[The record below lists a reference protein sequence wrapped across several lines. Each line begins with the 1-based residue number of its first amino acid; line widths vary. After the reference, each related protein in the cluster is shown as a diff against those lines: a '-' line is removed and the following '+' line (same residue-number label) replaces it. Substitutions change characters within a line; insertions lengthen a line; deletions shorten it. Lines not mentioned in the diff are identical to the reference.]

1 MSALTS
7 LALFLQIAVQGGT
20 PLLFGTL
27 GGIMNEKVGHLNL
40 GVEGMMMMGAC
51 IGYLAALKTEN
62 AFLAILAAG
71 LASTICALIY
81 AVLTVT
87 FRTNHTVTGLVTTI
101 FGTGLANFIGKSLST
116 QNLSREF
123 IASLASFKVPVLYE
137 IPILGEM
144 IFNQSIYVHIGI
156 ICAILLYIYMKKTS
170 MGLKMRMIGENP
182 GAADA
187 SGINITLYKYVHI
200 LIGGFLCG
208 LGGAYITL
216 VYVPVWTD
224 SVTGGLGWIA
234 VALVIFSTWSPV
246 KAIFGAYFF
255 GMLRG
260 LGFKLQNV
268 EIPLIGTIP
277 SQFLDMV
284 PYVVTVLALIFM
296 TMRKKKEN
304 QGPAALGLPYFR
316 EDR

>member
-1 MSALTS
+1 MNFLTS

-27 GGIMNEKVGHLNL
+27 GAIMNERVGHLNL
-40 GVEGMMMMGAC
+40 GVEGMMMFGAC
-51 IGYLAALKTEN
+51 MGYWAALKTDN
-62 AFLAILAAG
+62 AAIAILVAG
-71 LASTICALIY
+71 LAGMLCALIY

-101 FGTGLANFIGKSLST
+101 FGTGLANFIGKPLST
-116 QNLSREF
+116 QALPRSFTEQ
-123 IASLASFKVPVLYE
+123 LAAVKVPVLSE
-137 IPILGEM
+137 IPVIGKMFFE
-144 IFNQSIYVHIGI
+144 QSIYVHIGI
-156 ICAILLYIYMKKTS
+156 LCAILLYIYMKKTTI
-170 MGLKMRMIGENP
+170 GLKMRMIGENP
-182 GAADA
+182 AAADA

-200 LIGGFLCG
+200 LLGGFLSG
-208 LGGAYITL
+208 LGGAYLTL
-216 VYVPVWTD
+216 VYVPVWKE
-224 SVTGGLGWIA
+224 SVTGGQGWIA
-234 VALVIFSTWSPV
+234 VALVIFSTWSPI

-268 EIPLIGTIP
+268 AIPLIGTVP

-284 PYVVTVLALIFM
+284 PYVVTILALVFM
-296 TMRKKKEN
+296 TLRKKKEN

>member
-1 MSALTS
+1 MNFLTS

-27 GGIMNEKVGHLNL
+27 GGILNEKVGHLNL
-40 GVEGMMMMGAC
+40 GVEGMMMIGAC
-51 IGYLAALKTEN
+51 MGYYAALKSEN
-62 AFLAILAAG
+62 AVIAILVAG
-71 LASTICALIY
+71 LAGMVCALIY
-81 AVLTVT
+81 AILTVT

-116 QNLSREF
+116 QNLSRDF
-123 IASLASFKVPVLYE
+123 TAQLASFRVPVLSE
-137 IPILGEM
+137 IPVIGEM

-156 ICAILLYIYMKKTS
+156 ICAILLFVYMRKTGP
-170 MGLKMRMIGENP
+170 GLKMRMIGENP
-182 GAADA
+182 AAADA
-187 SGINITLYKYVHI
+187 SGINITLYKYLHI
-200 LIGGFLCG
+200 LAGGFLCG

-234 VALVIFSTWSPV
+234 VALVIFATWNPV

-284 PYVVTVLALIFM
+284 PYIVTIFVLVFM
-296 TMRKKKEN
+296 TLRKKKEN
-304 QGPAALGLPYFR
+304 QPPASLGLSYFR

>member
-1 MSALTS
+1 MSFLTS

-40 GVEGMMMMGAC
+40 GVEGMMMLGAC
-51 IGYLAALKTEN
+51 MGYWAALKTGN
-62 AFLAILAAG
+62 AVVAILVAG
-71 LASTICALIY
+71 LAGTICALIY

-116 QNLSREF
+116 QTLSREF
-123 IASLASFKVPVLYE
+123 TAQLAAVKIPVLSE
-137 IPILGEM
+137 IPVLGEM
-144 IFNQSIYVHIGI
+144 LFNQSVYVHIAL
-156 ICAILLYIYMKKTS
+156 ICAVLIYIYMKKTS
-170 MGLKMRMIGENP
+170 LGLKMRMIGENP

-200 LIGGFLCG
+200 LIGGFLSG

-216 VYVPVWTD
+216 VYVPVWTE
-224 SVTGGLGWIA
+224 SVTGGQGWIA

-268 EIPLIGTIP
+268 SVPLIGTIP

-284 PYVVTVLALIFM
+284 PYIVTVLALIFM
-296 TMRKKKEN
+296 TLRKKKEN

>member
-1 MSALTS
+1 MSFLTS
-7 LALFLQIAVQGGT
+7 LGLFLQIAVQGGT

-40 GVEGMMMMGAC
+40 GVEGMMMIGAC
-51 IGYLAALKTEN
+51 MGYWAALKTGN
-62 AFLAILAAG
+62 AVIAILVAG
-71 LASTICALIY
+71 LAGMICALIY

-116 QNLSREF
+116 QNLTREF
-123 IASLASFKVPVLYE
+123 TAQLAAFEVPGLSKIPVLG
-137 IPILGEM
+137 PML
-144 IFNQSIYVHIGI
+144 FNQSIYVHLGI
-156 ICAILLYIYMKKTS
+156 IAAILLFVYMKKTRI
-170 MGLKMRMIGENP
+170 GLKMQMIGENP

-216 VYVPVWTD
+216 VYVPVWTE

-234 VALVIFSTWSPV
+234 VALVIFSTWNPI
-246 KAIFGAYFF
+246 KAIFGGYFF

-268 EIPLIGTIP
+268 VIPVIGTIP

-284 PYVVTVLALIFM
+284 PYIVTIFVLVFM
-296 TMRKKKEN
+296 TLRKKKEN
-304 QGPAALGLPYFR
+304 QPPAALGLPYFR

>member
-1 MSALTS
+1 MSGLTS
-7 LALFLQIAVQGGT
+7 LALFLQIAVQAGT

-27 GGIMNEKVGHLNL
+27 GGMLNEKVGHLNL

-51 IGYLAALKTEN
+51 MGYWAALETGS
-62 AFLAILAAG
+62 AAVAILVAG
-71 LASTICALIY
+71 LAGMLCALIY

-87 FRTNHTVTGLVTTI
+87 FRTNHNVTGLVTTI
-101 FGTGLANFIGKSLST
+101 FGTGLANFIGKQFSNQPLSA
-116 QNLSREF
+116 EF
-123 IASLASFKVPVLYE
+123 KRQVAAVRIPVLAD
-137 IPILGEM
+137 IPVIGEM
-144 IFNQSIYVHIGI
+144 LFNQSFYVHLAIL
-156 ICAILLYIYMKKTS
+156 CAVLLYIYMKKTS

-182 GAADA
+182 AAADA

-200 LIGGFLCG
+200 LLGGVFSG

-216 VYVPVWTD
+216 VYVPNWTE
-224 SVTGGLGWIA
+224 SVTGGQGWIA
-234 VALVIFSTWSPV
+234 VALVIFSTWNPI

-268 EIPLIGTIP
+268 AIPLIGTIP

-284 PYVVTVLALIFM
+284 PYIVTILTLVFM
-296 TMRKKKEN
+296 TVRKKKEN
-304 QGPAALGLPYFR
+304 AGPAALGLPYFR

>member
-1 MSALTS
+1 MSFLTS

-40 GVEGMMMMGAC
+40 GVEGMMMLGAC
-51 IGYLAALKTEN
+51 MGYWAALKTGS
-62 AFLAILAAG
+62 AVVAILVAG
-71 LASTICALIY
+71 LAGTICALIY

-116 QNLSREF
+116 QTLSREF
-123 IASLASFKVPVLYE
+123 TAQLAAVK
-137 IPILGEM
+137 IPILSEIPVLGEM
-144 IFNQSIYVHIGI
+144 LFNQSIYVHIAL
-156 ICAILLYIYMKKTS
+156 ICAILIYVYMKKTS

-200 LIGGFLCG
+200 LIGGFLSG

-216 VYVPVWTD
+216 VYVPVWTE
-224 SVTGGLGWIA
+224 SVTGGQGWIA

-268 EIPLIGTIP
+268 AIPLIGTIP

-284 PYVVTVLALIFM
+284 PYIVTVLALIFM
-296 TMRKKKEN
+296 TLRKKKEN

>member
-1 MSALTS
+1 MNVLNS

-51 IGYLAALKTEN
+51 IGYLAALKTSN
-62 AFLAILAAG
+62 TLLAILAAG
-71 LASTICALIY
+71 LAGTICALIY

-123 IASLASFKVPVLYE
+123 IASLASFKVPVLCK

-144 IFNQSIYVHIGI
+144 IFNQSVYVHIGI
-156 ICAILLYIYMKKTS
+156 LCAILIYVYMKKTS

-182 GAADA
+182 AAADA
-187 SGINITLYKYVHI
+187 SGINITLYKYIHI

-234 VALVIFSTWSPV
+234 VALVIFSTWNPI

-284 PYVVTVLALIFM
+284 PYVVTILALVFM
-296 TMRKKKEN
+296 TLRKKKEN
-304 QGPAALGLPYFR
+304 QGPAALGIPYFR

>member
-1 MSALTS
+1 MSFLTS

-40 GVEGMMMMGAC
+40 GVEGMMMLGAC
-51 IGYLAALKTEN
+51 MGYWAALKTEN
-62 AFLAILAAG
+62 AVIAVLVAG
-71 LASTICALIY
+71 LAGTLCALIY

-87 FRTNHTVTGLVTTI
+87 FRTNHNVTGLVTTI

-116 QNLSREF
+116 QTLSREF
-123 IASLASFKVPVLYE
+123 TAQLAAVKIPVLSE
-137 IPILGEM
+137 IPIIGEM
-144 IFNQSIYVHIGI
+144 LFNQSIYVHIGI
-156 ICAILLYIYMKKTS
+156 ACAVLLYVYMKKTS
-170 MGLKMRMIGENP
+170 LGLKMRMIGENP
-182 GAADA
+182 AAADA
-187 SGINITLYKYVHI
+187 SGINITIYKYVHI
-200 LIGGFLCG
+200 LIGGFFSG

-216 VYVPVWTD
+216 VYVPVWTE
-224 SVTGGLGWIA
+224 SVTGGQGWIA
-234 VALVIFSTWSPV
+234 VALVIFSTWSPI

-268 EIPLIGTIP
+268 AIPLIGTIP

-284 PYVVTVLALIFM
+284 PYIVTVLTLVFM
-296 TMRKKKEN
+296 TLRNKKEN
-304 QGPAALGLPYFR
+304 QGPAALGSPYFR

>member
-1 MSALTS
+1 MSFLTS

-40 GVEGMMMMGAC
+40 GVEGMMMLGAC
-51 IGYLAALKTEN
+51 MGYWAALKTES
-62 AFLAILAAG
+62 AVAAMLVAG
-71 LASTICALIY
+71 LAGTICALIY

-116 QNLSREF
+116 QTLSREF
-123 IASLASFKVPVLYE
+123 TSQLAAVKIPVLSE
-137 IPILGEM
+137 IPVLGEM
-144 IFNQSIYVHIGI
+144 LFNQSVYVHIAI
-156 ICAILLYIYMKKTS
+156 ICAILIYIYMKKTS
-170 MGLKMRMIGENP
+170 IGLKMRMIGENP

-200 LIGGFLCG
+200 LVGGFLSG

-216 VYVPVWTD
+216 VYVPVWTE
-224 SVTGGLGWIA
+224 SVTGGQGWIA
-234 VALVIFSTWSPV
+234 VALVIFSTWSPI

-268 EIPLIGTIP
+268 AIPLIGTIP

-284 PYVVTVLALIFM
+284 PYIVTILALVFM
-296 TMRKKKEN
+296 TLRKKKEN

>member
-1 MSALTS
+1 MRFLTS

-40 GVEGMMMMGAC
+40 GVEGMMMLGAC
-51 IGYLAALKTEN
+51 MGYWAALKTES
-62 AFLAILAAG
+62 AVVAILVAG
-71 LASTICALIY
+71 LAGTICALIY

-116 QNLSREF
+116 QTLSRNF
-123 IASLASFKVPVLYE
+123 TDQLAAVRIPVLSE
-137 IPILGEM
+137 IPVLGEM
-144 IFNQSIYVHIGI
+144 LFNQSVYVHIAI

-170 MGLKMRMIGENP
+170 LGLKMRMIGENP

-200 LIGGFLCG
+200 LIGGFLSG

-216 VYVPVWTD
+216 VYVPVWTE
-224 SVTGGLGWIA
+224 SVTGGQGWIA
-234 VALVIFSTWSPV
+234 VALVIFSTWSPI

-268 EIPLIGTIP
+268 AIPLIGTIP

-284 PYVVTVLALIFM
+284 PYIVTILALVFM
-296 TMRKKKEN
+296 TLRKKKEN

>member
-1 MSALTS
+1 MSFLTS

-40 GVEGMMMMGAC
+40 GVEGMMMLGAC
-51 IGYLAALKTEN
+51 MGYWAALKTES
-62 AFLAILAAG
+62 AIVAILVAG
-71 LASTICALIY
+71 LAGTICALIY

-116 QNLSREF
+116 QTLSREF
-123 IASLASFKVPVLYE
+123 TEQLAAVKIPVLSE

-144 IFNQSIYVHIGI
+144 LFNQSIYVHI
-156 ICAILLYIYMKKTS
+156 AILCAVLIYVYMKKTS
-170 MGLKMRMIGENP
+170 LGLKMRMIGENP

-200 LIGGFLCG
+200 LIGGFLSG

-216 VYVPVWTD
+216 VYVPVWTE
-224 SVTGGLGWIA
+224 SVTGGQGWIA
-234 VALVIFSTWSPV
+234 VALVIFSIWSPI

-268 EIPLIGTIP
+268 AIPLIGTIP

-284 PYVVTVLALIFM
+284 PYIVTILALVFM
-296 TMRKKKEN
+296 TLRKKKEN
-304 QGPAALGLPYFR
+304 QGPAALGMPYFR